1 MKTMKIV
8 SIAILIIMMTGFTS
22 SAKDNNKTTQKNE
35 LKTILAKQVN
45 YPSFAM
51 ENFQEGSVLV
61 EFTVNTEGI
70 IEIKAINYLD
80 VELGEHVKKCL
91 GKVVVEKDDISIGKT
106 QAIKFD
112 FKLL

>member
-51 ENFQEGSVLV
+51 ENLR
-61 EFTVNTEGI
+61 
-70 IEIKAINYLD
+70 
-80 VELGEHVKKCL
+80 
-91 GKVVVEKDDISIGKT
+91 VVY
-106 QAIKFD
+106 
-112 FKLL
+112 